1 MPTLFALLAS
11 RIALLEQEGLYRYK
25 PELVLAGTGTVVPWY
40 LRYRGTVGTAVP
52 TVGTVG
58 TVGTVYGTYGRY
70 LRYHG
75 TVGTVLGTVS

>member
-40 LRYRGTVGTAVP
+40 LRYRGTVGT
-52 TVGTVG
+52 
-58 TVGTVYGTYGRY
+58 Y
-70 LRYHG
+70 LRYRRYRRYRSRERNL
-75 TVGTVLGTVS
+75 LGLPTLDMYLPLS